1 MNRTFR
7 FRFDRRTLYIS
18 ALHVV
23 LYLAIGVGLYLLY
36 EGGYFSAWFASFVGA
51 LLVLMSL
58 SIPRTLLLTDEQLE
72 VRCLLDITELPYK
85 EIASVRMVG
94 PEEMR
99 WVFPYFGA
107 FGFFGY
113 YGHFFDFKQF
123 ERIKIYASEWRNMV
137 EVMTIYE
144 ERYWISCSEA
154 EVLIRLI
161 DEAASQ
167 EA

>member
-72 VRCLLDITELPYK
+72 VRCLLDITELPYQ
-85 EIASVRMVG
+85 EIASVRMVE

-154 EVLIRLI
+154 EELIRLI
-161 DEAASQ
+161 DEVASQ